1 MNLNFQRRVDR
12 YLGSLI
18 CRILSIFSSG
28 RSSAANDVNA
38 NPQKILVI
46 LLSEM
51 GSLVL
56 AYPMF
61 EQLKRRYPGAS
72 IYVLLLEK
80 NAEILDI
87 IEVIPAN
94 NILTLNDRSLTTF
107 VRDSFRV
114 LRAMRAIGFDAVI
127 DCELFARISAVFSF
141 FSGARLRAGF
151 HAYTQEG
158 LYRGSFMNRPLLY
171 NPYQHIARQFLG
183 LVDAL
188 ESATV
193 PTAKRLVRNDSLEV
207 PMANL
212 DEVNINRMIRRL
224 HLDYPPI
231 ASEALVLVYPS
242 GGILPIRAWPVEHY
256 ANLCEKLL
264 GAGYAVG
271 VIGLDA
277 DKALAKEI
285 QSHCRH
291 PLCVDLTGYT
301 QTIRE
306 LLGLFWRASLLVTND
321 GGPGQFA
328 ALTPVPTI
336 VFYGPETPALY
347 GSLSPKAYFYH
358 LPFSCSPCVSAYNH
372 RNSPCDGDNQCLK
385 QIDPEQVYLKAIDM
399 MDDVRHYRA
408 TGKEHP

>member
-1 MNLNFQRRVDR
+1 MDLNFQRKVDR

-18 CRILSIFSSG
+18 CRILSIFSSV
-28 RSSAANDVNA
+28 RKSAANDGKTD
-38 NPQKILVI
+38 PQKILVI

-61 EQLKRRYPGAS
+61 KQLKRRYPGAS
-72 IYVLLLEK
+72 VHVLLLEK

-87 IEVIPAN
+87 IDVIPED

-107 VRDSFRV
+107 VRDSVRV

-141 FSGARLRAGF
+141 FSGARLRTGF

-158 LYRGSFMNRPLLY
+158 LYRGSFINRPLLY

-193 PTAKRLVRNDSLEV
+193 PTAKRLVHNGPLEV
-207 PMANL
+207 PTANL

-231 ASEALVLVYPS
+231 ASKALVLVYPS
-242 GGILPIRAWPVEHY
+242 GGILPIRAWPLEHY
-256 ANLCEKLL
+256 AHLCEKLL

-271 VIGLDA
+271 VIGLHA
-277 DKALAKEI
+277 DKPLATAI

-301 QTIRE
+301 KTIRE

-336 VFYGPETPALY
+336 VFYGPETPDLY
-347 GSLSPKAYFYH
+347 GSLSPKAHFYH

-408 TGKEHP
+408 TVKEHQ